1 MYIDHYPM
9 KKICYCC
16 ILSICICIHVNAQE
30 LYEVPE
36 GKQTQWTSFE
46 NPSGNK
52 GMGGKENKGA
62 KGHAFDVIAPDSSK
76 VMLDYKG
83 AGIVERIW
91 LTVNERSPA
100 MLRSIRL
107 EMYWDNSTAPAVSA
121 PLGDFFGIG
130 LGRRVPFESEFFSDP
145 EGRSFNCNIPMP
157 FKTAARIVII
167 NESKIPVMLFYDV
180 NLTTFEKHLK
190 PVFYFHAYWNRENK
204 TKLGRD
210 FVVLPPVSGKGR
222 FLGMNV
228 GVIADTIYETS
239 WWGEG
244 EVKLFID
251 GDSEFP
257 TLIGTGTEDYI
268 GTAWGQ
274 GKYAHRY
281 QGCPLAD
288 EKNKQWSFY
297 RYHVPDP
304 IYFRTQCKVT
314 FQQIGGEGTEFVR
327 RLKKKGAV
335 IKPVSVAGE
344 KFHKLLEMNPVPD
357 LMDPKFPQGWTNY
370 YREDDVSSTAYFYLD
385 KPSNTLPAIGNLVS
399 RTANLLE
406 EKKGDN

>member
-1 MYIDHYPM
+1 M
-9 KKICYCC
+9 KFYFLF
-16 ILSICICIHVNAQE
+16 ILLVWSICGFAQE
-30 LYEVPE
+30 LFEIPA
-36 GKQTQWTSFE
+36 GKQTRWASFE
-46 NPSGNK
+46 NPSAAK
-52 GMGGKENKGA
+52 GFGGKENAGA
-62 KGHAFDVIAPDSSK
+62 KGHAFDMIEPGGSRA
-76 VMLDYKG
+76 MLNYKG

-91 LTVNERSPA
+91 LTVNERSPQ
-100 MLRSIRL
+100 MLRSIRI
-107 EMYWDNSTAPAVSA
+107 EMFWDNSDTPAVSA

-130 LGRRVPFESEFFSDP
+130 LGRRVPFENEFFSDP

-157 FKTAARIVII
+157 FKSGARIVLV
-167 NESKIPVMLFYDV
+167 NESKTPVMFFYDV
-180 NLTTFEKHLK
+180 NLTTVAKHEKA
-190 PVFYFHAYWNRENK
+190 VYYFHAFWNRENK
-204 TKLGRD
+204 TKAGKD
-210 FVVLPPVSGKGR
+210 YTVLPKVNGKGR

-244 EVKLFID
+244 EVKMYLD
-251 GDSEFP
+251 GDTNFP

-274 GKYAHRY
+274 GQYAHRY

-304 IYFRTQCKVT
+304 IYFENNFSVT
-314 FQQIGGEGTEFVR
+314 FQQIGGEMTDFVR

-335 IKPVSVAGE
+335 MKPISIAAGE
-344 KFHKLLEMNPVPD
+344 KFHKLFEMNPTPD
-357 LMDPKFPQGWTNY
+357 LMDASFPQGWTNY

-385 KPSNTLPAIGNLVS
+385 RPVNGLPGLQSLAM

-406 EKKGDN
+406 ATKN

>member
-1 MYIDHYPM
+1 MDQ
-9 KKICYCC
+9 KISMRSSLFLLLMLCAM
-16 ILSICICIHVNAQE
+16 SMTAQE
-30 LYEVPE
+30 LFEIPN
-36 GKQTQWTSFE
+36 GKQTRWTSFE
-46 NPSGNK
+46 NATGAK
-52 GMGGKENKGA
+52 GAGGKENDGA
-62 KGHAFDVIAPDSSK
+62 KGHAFDMVEPGGSRT
-76 VMLDYKG
+76 MTDYKG

-91 LTVNERSPA
+91 LTVNERSPQ
-100 MLRSIRL
+100 MLRSIRI
-107 EMYWDNSTAPAVSA
+107 EMYWDNSTSPAVSV

-130 LGRRVPFESEFFSDP
+130 LGRKVPFESEFFSDP

-157 FKTAARIVII
+157 FKTAAKIVMV
-167 NESKIPVMLFYDV
+167 NESNKPVMFFYDV
-180 NLTTFEKHLK
+180 NLTTLAKHEK
-190 PVFYFHAYWNRENK
+190 PVFYFHAFWNRENK
-204 TKLGRD
+204 TKVGKD
-210 FVVLPPVSGKGR
+210 YTVLPKVMGKGR

-244 EVKLFID
+244 EIKMFLD
-251 GDSEFP
+251 DDTKFP

-274 GKYAHRY
+274 GQYAHRY

-304 IYFRTQCKVT
+304 VYFETGISVS
-314 FQQIGGEGTEFVR
+314 FQQIGGEMTDFVR
-327 RLKKKGAV
+327 RLKKKGA
-335 IKPVSVAGE
+335 IMKPVSVAAEE
-344 KFHKLLEMNPVPD
+344 KFYKLFEMSPAPD
-357 LMDPKFPQGWTNY
+357 LMDPNFPQGWTNY

-385 KPSNTLPAIGNLVS
+385 KPVNGLPGLQSLAM

-406 EKKGDN
+406 SMKN

>member
-1 MYIDHYPM
+1 MYRQFLM
-9 KKICYCC
+9 KTLAF
-16 ILSICICIHVNAQE
+16 LSLFIWTMSSYAQE
-30 LYEVPE
+30 IFEIPT
-36 GKQTQWTSFE
+36 GKQTRWSSFE
-46 NPSGNK
+46 NPSAAK
-52 GMGGKENKGA
+52 GSGGKENDGA
-62 KGHAFDVIAPDSSK
+62 KGHAFDMVEPGGSR

-91 LTVNERSPA
+91 LTVNERSPQ
-100 MLRSIRL
+100 MLRSVKI
-107 EMYWDNSTAPAVSA
+107 EMYWDDSKTPAVSV

-157 FKTAARIVII
+157 FKTAAKIVLT
-167 NESKIPVMLFYDV
+167 NESQKQIMLFYDV
-180 NLTTFEKHLK
+180 NLTTVNRHEKA
-190 PVFYFHAYWNRENK
+190 VFYFHAFWNRENK
-204 TKLGRD
+204 TKLAKD
-210 FVVLPPVSGKGR
+210 YTVLPKITGKGR

-244 EVKLFID
+244 EVKMFLD
-251 GDSEFP
+251 GDTSFP

-274 GKYAHRY
+274 GQYAHRY

-297 RYHVPDP
+297 RFHVPDP
-304 IYFRTQCKVT
+304 IYFENNFSIT
-314 FQQIGGEGTEFVR
+314 FQQIGGEMTDFVR

-335 IKPVSVAGE
+335 MKPVSVAGD
-344 KFHKLLEMNPVPD
+344 KFYKLFEMTPVPD
-357 LMDPKFPQGWTNY
+357 LMDK
-370 YREDDVSSTAYFYLD
+370 
-385 KPSNTLPAIGNLVS
+385 
-399 RTANLLE
+399 
-406 EKKGDN
+406 